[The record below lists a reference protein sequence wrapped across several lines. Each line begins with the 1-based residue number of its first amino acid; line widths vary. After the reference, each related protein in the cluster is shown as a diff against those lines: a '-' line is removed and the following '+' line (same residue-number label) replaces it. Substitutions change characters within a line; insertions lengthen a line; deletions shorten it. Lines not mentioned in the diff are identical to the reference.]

1 MARPA
6 VAHEAVFALRREIA
20 RIEGIL
26 PERLEMPEGQEA
38 AGRDSALLPTGVKRL
53 DAALGGGLPQAAL
66 TEIHGRQSR
75 DAGIAAGFALAL
87 ASQALQRAETAAPL
101 LWIAMDEA
109 FSEAGVPYAPG
120 LGHRFS
126 IPPGRLLFASARR
139 LDDALWIAEEAAA
152 LTALSAVLL
161 EVRSPA
167 AGLDLTATRR
177 LHHRTR
183 AAGRPLFLLR
193 QAGQPEPTAAPVRL
207 VVSPAPAG
215 ERRTLAGPLAGSI
228 GSPAFTVTVSRS
240 RTSIPATLTLEWN
253 RDEHSLCERQHTSR
267 RPQDTGAVAALS
279 AGRAYPAQP
288 AGAVMALRRRA

>member
-26 PERLEMPEGQEA
+26 PERLEMPDGQEA
-38 AGRDSALLPTGVKRL
+38 VGRDADLLPTGVKRL
-53 DAALGGGLPQAAL
+53 DAALGGGLPRAAL

-75 DAGIAAGFALAL
+75 DAGVVAGFALAL
-87 ASQALQRAETAAPL
+87 ASLALQRAETAAPL
-101 LWIAMDEA
+101 LWIATGEA
-109 FSEAGVPYAPG
+109 FSEAGAPYAPG
-120 LGHRFS
+120 LAHRFS
-126 IPPGRLLFASARR
+126 IPADRLLFASARR

-167 AGLDLTATRR
+167 ARLDLTATRR

-228 GSPAFTVTVSRS
+228 GPPAFTVTVSRS

-253 RDEHSLCERQHTSR
+253 RDEHSLCERQDTSR

-279 AGRAYPAQP
+279 AGRAHPAQP
-288 AGAVMALRRRA
+288 AGAVVALRRRA